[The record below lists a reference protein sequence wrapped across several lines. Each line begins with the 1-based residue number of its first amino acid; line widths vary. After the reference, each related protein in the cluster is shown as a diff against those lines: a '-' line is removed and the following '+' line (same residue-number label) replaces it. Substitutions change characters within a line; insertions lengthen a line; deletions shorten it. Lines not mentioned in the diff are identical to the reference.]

1 MILEDGSFY
10 LWEYNARLEN
20 RGFEGWLLYDL
31 VNTQRAFEK
40 KISKAMILKKI
51 ESWPADCL
59 VKNSKSFILI

>member
-10 LWEYNARLEN
+10 LWEYNARLED

-40 KISKAMILKKI
+40 KNL
-51 ESWPADCL
+51 
-59 VKNSKSFILI
+59 